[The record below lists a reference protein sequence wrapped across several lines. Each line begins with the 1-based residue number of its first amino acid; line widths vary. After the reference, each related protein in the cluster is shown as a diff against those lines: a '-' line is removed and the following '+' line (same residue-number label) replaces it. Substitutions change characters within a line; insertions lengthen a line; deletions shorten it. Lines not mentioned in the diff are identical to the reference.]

1 MTENLLSYFN
11 KSKYLSVKWKNYF
24 PIYENIFKT
33 FRDKEIII
41 VEIGVFSRRSLFMW
55 WELFEVFVVFKI
67 NIKLYDN
74 KNEVIYNKAIDI
86 FSKDLTH
93 V

>member
-11 KSKYLSVKWKNYF
+11 KSKYLYVKCKNYF

-55 WELFEVFVVFKI
+55 
-67 NIKLYDN
+67 
-74 KNEVIYNKAIDI
+74 
-86 FSKDLTH
+86 
-93 V
+93 

>member
-1 MTENLLSYFN
+1 
-11 KSKYLSVKWKNYF
+11 
-24 PIYENIFKT
+24 
-33 FRDKEIII
+33 
-41 VEIGVFSRRSLFMW
+41 MW
-55 WELFEVFVVFKI
+55 RELFEVFVVFKI

-93 V
+93 VQDVNVPGSNKIVLKVKRFFKFFKGNLQYLVFKINEIDLKKYFK